1 MNQRRDI
8 ESGAPDAG
16 RVVRLVDDVV
26 EDERR
31 ELGGVRRQ
39 RLQLLG
45 RQVREGAV
53 GGREDCPGA
62 GCNYRNRP
70 LRNGGV
76 VRQKRVDPPEPGRSD
91 RPPALPAAGRGRGRS
106 LLGLAPKTS
115 YSTCKK
121 QLTSLIRQG

>member
-1 MNQRRDI
+1 MSGKWFFTIIWNKGDI
-8 ESGAPDAG
+8 EFGAPDAG

-53 GGREDCPGA
+53 GGREDRPGA
-62 GCNYRNRP
+62 GCN
-70 LRNGGV
+70 
-76 VRQKRVDPPEPGRSD
+76 
-91 RPPALPAAGRGRGRS
+91 
-106 LLGLAPKTS
+106 
-115 YSTCKK
+115 
-121 QLTSLIRQG
+121 